1 MGSRRSRC
9 RFPQVCDRLRRADSA
24 VPDSGRGGASVP
36 VPLGQATV
44 LERRLT
50 LNRRTVVFRD
60 GQPNGA
66 SRLFMALV
74 DSPRVV
80 TALQTSTAVE
90 RNIDVSPDSRW
101 LAYVSNETGSEAVY
115 VSVSCR
121 RAAAASGSI

>member
-1 MGSRRSRC
+1 
-9 RFPQVCDRLRRADSA
+9 
-24 VPDSGRGGASVP
+24 
-36 VPLGQATV
+36 
-44 LERRLT
+44 
-50 LNRRTVVFRD
+50 
-60 GQPNGA
+60 
-66 SRLFMALV
+66 MALV